1 MEIIPKVTC
10 RSKSIE
16 IIHIHTNIFKSQV
29 QSNPYLKCMLKK
41 LPGIQ
46 VQVFLKIIVLKSLR
60 SFSHFAPK
68 TLEEKLK
75 KSFM

>member
-1 MEIIPKVTC
+1 METIPKVTC

-16 IIHIHTNIFKSQV
+16 IIHIHTNICKSKV
-29 QSNPYLKCMLKK
+29 KSNPYLKCMLKK

-46 VQVFLKIIVLKSLR
+46 VQFFLKIIVLKSLR

-68 TLEEKLK
+68 SLKAKLK